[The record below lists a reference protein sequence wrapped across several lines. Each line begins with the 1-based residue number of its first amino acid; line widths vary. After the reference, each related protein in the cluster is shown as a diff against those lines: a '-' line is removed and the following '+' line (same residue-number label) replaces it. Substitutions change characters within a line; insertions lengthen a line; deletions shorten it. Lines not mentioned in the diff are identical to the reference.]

1 MGLRRASLC
10 PSHTFLLLWVF
21 CFSLGLL
28 WLSGFLE
35 GLVCF
40 FFFPVL
46 WFTRQAEVSLQKTVC
61 RYPVPFGFLVYS
73 NLLAFFLIGRV
84 TEMTKILSHQLRML
98 WSQLCG
104 WQQCHPVSLQAGGPT
119 ENSFI
124 KPFPAIPVSSSSP
137 TSTSRLLSWCFL
149 AIIYFLSL
157 LFNFLP
163 GDEFM
168 AAWQSAAVR
177 AAQITIWIRHLSWN
191 SLGL

>member
-1 MGLRRASLC
+1 MGFLFFTWTSVAFWIFRGFGLF
-10 PSHTFLLLWVF
+10 FLLS
-21 CFSLGLL
+21 CFVIHWSGRSVTAKNCVPLPSTIWFSGL
-28 WLSGFLE
+28 FKF
-35 GLVCF
+35 VC
-40 FFFPVL
+40 
-46 WFTRQAEVSLQKTVC
+46 
-61 RYPVPFGFLVYS
+61 
-73 NLLAFFLIGRV
+73 FFLIGRV

-104 WQQCHPVSLQAGGPT
+104 WQQCHPVSPQAGGPT

-124 KPFPAIPVSSSSP
+124 KPFPAVPVSSSSP

-177 AAQITIWIRHLSWN
+177 AAQITVWIRHLFWS
-191 SLGL
+191 SSGL